1 MESLEKLVRGLTWRT
16 AQIAQVALAAVMFV
30 IVANIILR
38 EFWRPL
44 PGTVEIVEIL
54 GAVLLALGVAN
65 CAVKKGHIAVGV
77 LVDKLSPRKE
87 ALVESAVNFVALI
100 FISLL
105 AWETLYYAGQM
116 MRRGYSTAHL
126 LIPLHPFI
134 YLVGFGFVMLAVV
147 LLLESVKCLV
157 AFSTYKGSEEE

>member
-16 AQIAQVALAAVMFV
+16 AQIAQVALAAVMLV

-105 AWETLYYAGQM
+105 AWQTIYYAGQM
-116 MRRGYSTAHL
+116 MRRGYTTAHL
-126 LIPLHPFI
+126 LISLYPFI
-134 YLVGFGFVMLAVV
+134 YLVGFGFVMLAAV

-157 AFSTYKGSEEE
+157 AFSTFKGSEEE